1 MIPRSRERRLG
12 DRRAHAR
19 GGRRETD
26 GLAVFT
32 AATNCSS
39 CGGVA
44 NEVGESDGGW
54 WFVCASCDQLW
65 NERARLK
72 NESLSTFDDTCAT
85 SGGGGWSE
93 GERSTRDDREGTRR
107 IRAKV

>member
-1 MIPRSRERRLG
+1 MIPRSRERRHG

-19 GGRRETD
+19 GGRRATD
-26 GLAVFT
+26 GLAVST
-32 AATNCSS
+32 AAPECPS
-39 CGGVA
+39 CGGAA

-65 NERARLK
+65 NERERQE
-72 NESLSTFDDTCAT
+72 NESVATFGDTCAT
-85 SGGGGWSE
+85 SGDGGWTE
-93 GERSTRDDREGTRR
+93 GERSMRDDREGTRR